1 MGRLYTNGTPITTVY
16 AVNSN
21 APFDTRLTVR
31 YIADL
36 TDGENGGIAE
46 NVYKGMVVY
55 VQENN
60 SLYVYIGSSSSTW
73 KNKKTGAPMNGGLES
88 NWVKIDSFLDPSVD
102 LQYYAERI
110 GARIFETE
118 DELTGTID
126 SPYRGMFAMVIG
138 DSDDTTVEATGLYI
152 LLDDDNTNPDNWLR
166 IDPDFSNFVTKD
178 DLADYLSSSDLEGYV
193 KFEDIADF
201 VSQDDLADLASK
213 ADLDGFIKIEDLPDY
228 LTESDLDPYLK
239 VSELPVNV
247 SAFIN
252 DAGYLTEHQDLS
264 GYVKVEDLVDYLTA
278 SDLDDYAKKSDIPVV
293 PTKVSDLVNDRGFL
307 TDSDLT
313 EYVKLEDIIDFVSHD
328 DIADL
333 ASKADL
339 DGFIKM
345 EDLPDYLTESDLD
358 PYLKV
363 SELPTNVSAFI
374 NDAEYIRLSDLP
386 DFLTASDLDGYVK
399 VEDLAPYLKAEDIAD
414 LAKKS
419 DLDGYVKLE
428 DAVDFLTSSDLDDYA
443 KKSDLEDYLKSEDLP
458 INVSDFINDAGY
470 LTEHQDLSDYATKS
484 ELPTEGLFPVES
496 EDGVEGYATVS
507 GVIEYVDGI
516 QPESISTQQIL
527 DLFQ

>member
-213 ADLDGFIKIEDLPDY
+213 ADLDGFIK
-228 LTESDLDPYLK
+228 
-239 VSELPVNV
+239 
-247 SAFIN
+247 
-252 DAGYLTEHQDLS
+252 
-264 GYVKVEDLVDYLTA
+264 
-278 SDLDDYAKKSDIPVV
+278 
-293 PTKVSDLVNDRGFL
+293 
-307 TDSDLT
+307 
-313 EYVKLEDIIDFVSHD
+313 
-328 DIADL
+328 
-333 ASKADL
+333 
-339 DGFIKM
+339 M